1 MNTSQKIAKLEALL
15 ARVQSRATAPRS
27 GPVVIARAAQPAP
40 VIPPAPPTPAPPT
53 VQPESEPLAAPAA
66 ARAATLAFSEPPNAA
81 AADEFFQTVPPAA
94 ADDDEVSEAELAE
107 AELAAVAAA
116 EGDVESVDLNADDV
130 EVSSEVV
137 EVDID
142 VDESGAAAVVAM
154 ESGAQPVAA
163 AASPDELEEVE
174 EHENAGDADEAEE
187 AEAAAR
193 TSAPPP
199 IGAPTEEVAHVAANE
214 LEEPVPS
221 SSRRPVAS
229 EAPEAEAYE
238 EESAPRH
245 TPPPESG
252 KQVAAPSVNPA
263 PRKSSFPPD
272 SLEGHTLIGGWR
284 EPGLPGGPPAGPSP
298 VRVPAPGAAFAP
310 PTAGPSPVAPPQMGP
325 PSTLGAMP
333 GPKPARLAP
342 EVVRPELPAGGRVA
356 TLEGTAPTFKPAN
369 FGELLD
375 ATLAL

>member
-15 ARVQSRATAPRS
+15 VRVQSRAVQSRAPRS
-27 GPVVIARAAQPAP
+27 ESVVNTKATQPVFVPLVAVA
-40 VIPPAPPTPAPPT
+40 TPAPPT
-53 VQPESEPLAAPAA
+53 VSPESEPVAVAPTAPA
-66 ARAATLAFSEPPNAA
+66 LSEPPNAA
-81 AADEFFQTVPPAA
+81 ATEAFFQTVPPG
-94 ADDDEVSEAELAE
+94 ADYDAEVSEAEVSEAELAE
-107 AELAAVAAA
+107 AELAAAAAA

-130 EVSSEVV
+130 EVSAEVV

-142 VDESGAAAVVAM
+142 VEESGAAAVAM

-163 AASPDELEEVE
+163 AAGPDELEEVE
-174 EHENAGDADEAEE
+174 EP
-187 AEAAAR
+187 AAR

-199 IGAPTEEVAHVAANE
+199 ALGAPTEEVAHVAAANE

-229 EAPEAEAYE
+229 DAPEAEEAYE

-252 KQVAAPSVNPA
+252 KQVAAPSVSPA
-263 PRKSSFPPD
+263 PRNSSFPPE
-272 SLEGHTLIGGWR
+272 SLGGHTLIGGWR
-284 EPGLPGGPPAGPSP
+284 EPGLPGGPPAIGSP
-298 VRVPAPGAAFAP
+298 VRVPGPGAFAP
-310 PTAGPSPVAPPQMGP
+310 QATGQSPVAPPQMGP

-333 GPKPARLAP
+333 GPKPARLSP

-356 TLEGTAPTFKPAN
+356 TVEGTAPAFKPAN